1 MRVMQRK
8 GLCELSRYG
17 EDPQCLQRPG
27 YVTYV
32 QSVRDKK
39 IFEDIDLVCGGHR
52 LLILDRKRAL
62 YRQYGLAVPFM
73 WCRKIKEEE
82 K

>member
-1 MRVMQRK
+1 MKVMQRQ
-8 GLCELSRYG
+8 GLCEISRYG

-27 YVTYV
+27 YVTCV
-32 QSVRDKK
+32 QSAHTKK
-39 IFEDIDLVCGGHR
+39 IHEGIDFVCAGHR
-52 LLILDRKRAL
+52 LLILERKRAL

-73 WCRKIKEEE
+73 WCRKIKEG